1 MNNKITYRKEGDY
14 FIPNMSLPIQPKRQ
28 IGKYGRLRLNY
39 LKNFKKGLYTE
50 LLIDGT
56 LKQHLL
62 DIDECANKKVQLL
75 IKQFAESENVNEYL
89 KEHHQMECV
98 QTMNNIKNRA
108 EEIVLNE
115 IIYVYEDMKMVNFRE
130 VNDNDI
136 LKEWLDYREQEVFS
150 SLTEEDKKHHIYF
163 DEIVENILKNVP
175 KQSQKYVKKQL
186 DKLDE
191 NFMDY
196 LCYWN
201 EKYYRN
207 GFVDGSQLVMGCFEE

>member
-1 MNNKITYRKEGDY
+1 MDKFFLAD
-14 FIPNMSLPIQPKRQ
+14 
-28 IGKYGRLRLNY
+28 
-39 LKNFKKGLYTE
+39 
-50 LLIDGT
+50 
-56 LKQHLL
+56 
-62 DIDECANKKVQLL
+62 
-75 IKQFAESENVNEYL
+75 
-89 KEHHQMECV
+89 
-98 QTMNNIKNRA
+98 
-108 EEIVLNE
+108 
-115 IIYVYEDMKMVNFRE
+115 
-130 VNDNDI
+130 DNDI
-136 LKEWLDYREQEVFS
+136 LKEWLDYREQEVLG

-207 GFVDGSQLVMGCFEE
+207 GFCDGVELIMGCFKE